1 MTFVGAHHAVSA
13 MQVIQVCNSQCILRI
28 TRLRSS
34 MDTCTFPITAFA
46 VLVLW
51 NKQIETIYEHTIL
64 AMLSITVPVTGCEGM
79 QYL

>member
-1 MTFVGAHHAVSA
+1 
-13 MQVIQVCNSQCILRI
+13 
-28 TRLRSS
+28 

-79 QYL
+79 QCL